1 MITTYTE
8 ALNFIHGR
16 DQFKKAPTLDRM
28 RHFMA
33 LLGNPQDKLTM
44 IHVAGTNGKG
54 STVAFLRDLLMA
66 DGQTVGTFTSPFIT
80 RFNERISTDGQP
92 IGDDELIQL
101 VNRVPPVVAQLDA
114 ELDTKGPTEFEIDTA
129 LMFCYFAAH
138 PVDVVVVEVGLG
150 GLYDSTNI
158 ITPAIS
164 VITTI
169 GLDHMR
175 ILGDTI
181 PEIAHQKAGI
191 IKAQVPVVCGRLS
204 PDALAVMDQT
214 AQTKQTQV
222 VALGRD
228 FDVTNQPEDQW
239 GERFTYQYQAF
250 QYQRLQ
256 IDLLGQYQIDNAAT
270 ALTAF
275 IQFQQLQHGQVVAA
289 TIRRGLA
296 HTAWPGRFERLTT
309 QPLIAIDGA
318 HNEPA
323 MVELAQLLHRHFA
336 TNEVYIILAVL
347 ADKQYTKMVHTLLT
361 LPNVHLIVTQFNGP
375 ANRVVATP
383 SELEDVVT
391 THDRISMAKDWP
403 TALQQALR
411 QMSAED
417 LLLLTGSLYFISEV
431 RHYFKDDDPADANSK
446 GR

>member
-1 MITTYTE
+1 MITTYAE
-8 ALNFIHGR
+8 ALTFIHGR
-16 DQFKKAPTLDRM
+16 DQFKKAPTLARM

-33 LLGNPQDKLTM
+33 LLGNPQEQLTM

-80 RFNERISTDGQP
+80 RFNERISRDGQP
-92 IGDDELIQL
+92 ISDTDLIDL
-101 VNRVPPVVAQLDA
+101 VNRVQPVVQQLDRELA
-114 ELDTKGPTEFEIDTA
+114 EKGPTEFEIDTA

-158 ITPAIS
+158 ITPRVS

-169 GLDHMR
+169 GLDHMK

-181 PEIAHQKAGI
+181 PEIATQKAGI
-191 IKAQVPVVCGRLS
+191 IKPGVPVVCGRLS
-204 PDALAVMDQT
+204 ADALAVMDQT
-214 AQTKQTQV
+214 AAQKHTQV
-222 VALGRD
+222 TALGRD
-228 FDVTNQPEDQW
+228 FHVTAQPDDQW
-239 GERFTYQYQAF
+239 GERFTYQADRLKI
-250 QYQRLQ
+250 QRLQ

-275 IQFQQLQHGQVVAA
+275 NTYQRLQKGAVEVK

-296 HTAWPGRFERLTT
+296 HTAWPGRFERLND

-323 MVELAQLLHRHFA
+323 MIELAQLLRRHFA
-336 TNEVYIILAVL
+336 TNDIYLILAVL
-347 ADKQYTKMVHTLLT
+347 ADKQYPQMVKTLLQV
-361 LPNVHLIVTQFNGP
+361 PNVHLILTQFKGP
-375 ANRVVATP
+375 HQRHAATP
-383 SELEDVVT
+383 AALERAVPQHERVT
-391 THDRISMAKDWP
+391 VAADWP
-403 TALQQALR
+403 TALRQALGT
-411 QMSAED
+411 MSAED
-417 LLLLTGSLYFISEV
+417 LLLMTGSLYFISEV
-431 RHYFKDDDPADANSK
+431 RHYFKDSPAQ
-446 GR
+446 